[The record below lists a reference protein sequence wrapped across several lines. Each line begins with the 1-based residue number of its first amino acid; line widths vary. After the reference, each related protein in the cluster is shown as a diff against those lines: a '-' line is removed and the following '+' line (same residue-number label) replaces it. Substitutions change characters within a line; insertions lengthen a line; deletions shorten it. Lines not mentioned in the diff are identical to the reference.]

1 MKRWNVLRIRR
12 NGYGDPLIRRFLKEE
27 TGFQVFEWSL
37 LMVVL
42 MLVILILL
50 PDFINIGRY
59 ALYGSNAASYA
70 IARVAE
76 QGKMDQAIANDVI
89 EELNNRG
96 IVDCY
101 DATNKDIV
109 CFELYGTSEQKGYN
123 SPDSKVETRINIKYR
138 PRILA
143 VLPNIRLGNAIS
155 VEDGI
160 ITMGFHKVDMATP
173 YIRE

>member
-1 MKRWNVLRIRR
+1 MKRWNVSPIKQEIRNYPILRRLLR
-12 NGYGDPLIRRFLKEE
+12 EE
-27 TGFQVFEWSL
+27 EGFQVFEWSS

-42 MLVILILL
+42 LIIISILL

-70 IARVAE
+70 ITRVAE
-76 QGKMDQAIANDVI
+76 QGKMDEALANDVI
-89 EELNNRG
+89 KELNDRG

-123 SPDSKVETRINIKYR
+123 SPDPKVETHINIKYR

-143 VLPNIRLGNAIS
+143 VLPNIRLSESLAM
-155 VEDGI
+155 EDGI
-160 ITMGFHKVDMATP
+160 VTMGFHKVDMATP